1 MSQPPIGDDE
11 RRRLVADAAT
21 TEGLERTLARLH
33 AVLRD
38 SKQQTPGVQGAF
50 QRMLEGLD
58 DGLEP
63 DHTVAR
69 LVDRYRRGVIERAEL
84 LAHPE
89 VASRLRDRFG
99 GVRPT
104 D

>member
-1 MSQPPIGDDE
+1 MSQPPISDDE

-21 TEGLERTLARLH
+21 PEGLERTLARLH

-50 QRMLEGLD
+50 QRTLEALD

-63 DHTVAR
+63 DHAVAR
-69 LVDRYRRGVIERAEL
+69 LVDRYRRGAIDRAEL
-84 LAHPE
+84 LADPE
-89 VASRLRDRFG
+89 VADRLRGRLARGRAAD
-99 GVRPT
+99 
-104 D
+104 